1 MRYVKQYQA
10 CHSPAHHQ
18 ELCIMQ
24 HTRTLTL
31 LIIAALTALTA
42 CNAQT
47 NSKHM
52 QAKPKKRNSLLP
64 TTWPHACLFHKA
76 ISA

>member
-10 CHSPAHHQ
+10 YHSPAHHQ

-47 NSKHM
+47 NSKHI
-52 QAKPKKRNSLLP
+52 QAKTGQEKRLVANN
-64 TTWPHACLFHKA
+64 
-76 ISA
+76 